1 MAVSWTGAYAS
12 RYAEAKL
19 INQLWQSKS
28 VAIIRRKNGL
38 LYAVLD
44 KTEPGAEPLSVNWNR
59 SQKVSGLDI
68 QLNLMGELKTIA
80 TVADG
85 TAETTSWAGTVI
97 PTRVFAAVTL
107 PLVHF
112 ADAEY
117 FPSSERMRFVGD
129 EVRGTGWVEEKMNYL
144 MLSFENTFGTAIN
157 TSTANVP
164 GRTSVCPWRH
174 QISDGVET
182 AGYKTYAGIDRSD
195 SNCADFRGLCTTS
208 VGDLTLAKIRE
219 RQNACTVNGGNPTVG
234 LAATTLYGKIQ
245 SLVEAY
251 THVTYDETWSKFGG
265 DYVKY
270 AGTTFIHESR
280 AETTTVALMDPST
293 WQLWMNTQPFTS
305 SGIVQDPSRVAT
317 HVLPW
322 ECWIGFYCNKP
333 NSNALLLGV
342 TS

>member
-1 MAVSWTGAYAS
+1 MAIWAGAYAS

-44 KTEPGAEPLSVNWNR
+44 KAEPGAEPLSVNWNR
-59 SQKVSGLDI
+59 ESKVSGLNI
-68 QLNLMGELKTIA
+68 QLNLMGQLKTIA

-85 TAETTSWAGTVI
+85 TAETTTWTGTII
-97 PTRVFAAVTL
+97 PTTVFAAVTL

-117 FPSSERMRFVGD
+117 FPSSERMRFTGP
-129 EVRGTGWVEEKMNYL
+129 EVRGTSWIEEKMNYL

-157 TSTANVP
+157 TSTANEP

-174 QISDGVET
+174 QLSTGT
-182 AGYKTYAGIDRSD
+182 AADSANYRTYGLDRNTD
-195 SNCADFRGLCTTS
+195 DNADFRGMVTTS
-208 VGDLTLAKIRE
+208 VGDLTLAKIQE
-219 RQNACTVNGGNPTVG
+219 RINAIRVNGGNPTVG
-234 LAATTLYGKIQ
+234 SAALALYGKIQ
-245 SLVEAY
+245 ALVGAY
-251 THVTYDETWSKFGG
+251 THTTYDEKWSKFGSE
-265 DYVKY
+265 YVKF
-270 AGTTFIHESR
+270 GNTTFILENR
-280 AETTTVALMDPST
+280 QETTTVGLFDPSS
-293 WQLWMNTQPFTS
+293 WQLWRNTEPFS
-305 SGIVQDPSRVAT
+305 ASGIVQDPSRVAT

-322 ECWIGFYCNKP
+322 EAWMGFYCKQP
-333 NSNALLLGV
+333 NINGMLLGC